1 MEEKNII
8 ITAVDLKEEYEVI
21 DTLYVTE
28 ELTKP
33 HPKEEYL
40 NQMLTIVKERL
51 KKQCRELGGDAIVG
65 CHISHMITSSAWNLS
80 ISGTAV
86 KIKSKS

>member
-8 ITAVDLKEEYEVI
+8 MTSLDLKEEYEVI

-28 ELTKP
+28 ELKQRY
-33 HPKEEYL
+33 PKEEYL
-40 NQMLTIVKERL
+40 NQMLTIAKERL
-51 KKQCRELGGDAIVG
+51 KKQCRELGGNAIIG
-65 CHISHMITSSAWNLS
+65 CHIIYVPTSSAKILS

-86 KIKSKS
+86 KIKSKV